1 MLVLLGVVLFKQKTA
16 YEMRISDWSSDVCSS
31 DLPLEIAG
39 VAGQARQA
47 QQRRLSLRPR
57 IAAVVQPQAV
67 LRPPICVFIFRHYL
81 IPVASSTYRCDE
93 SVKRQP
99 HARRF
104 SAGKAHLLA
113 GRGFLRRRGAC
124 ELSRACSECYQGQ
137 GGGRNRDRTRV
148 VWGKRVLARIK

>member
-1 MLVLLGVVLFKQKTA
+1 MIRRPTISTRTDTLVPYKTLV
-16 YEMRISDWSSDVCSS
+16 RS
-31 DLPLEIAG
+31 
-39 VAGQARQA
+39 
-47 QQRRLSLRPR
+47 RPR
-57 IAAVVQPQAV
+57 IAAVVQPHAV

-81 IPVASSTYRCDE
+81 IPVASSPYRCDE

-124 ELSRACSECYQGQ
+124 ALSRAYTAFSPRQ
-137 GGGRNRDRTRV
+137 GGGRNRAGRAGRREHGRASGRERV
-148 VWGKRVLARIK
+148 CQYG